1 MNLWFIKQTCGGWP
15 FPSRS
20 CYPCNLFQVDQ
31 TQLGFESGNI
41 FQTGSDILDLGP
53 YAYIKRNMTR
63 GETITASRDG
73 APYLACGAGGG
84 GGMRLHCQLASQ
96 HLGVEVVQYVIQVIG
111 QVPEVRNPEFDKGTR
126 NLLLLGV
133 VEHIMNTQLK
143 S

>member
-1 MNLWFIKQTCGGWP
+1 
-15 FPSRS
+15 
-20 CYPCNLFQVDQ
+20 
-31 TQLGFESGNI
+31 
-41 FQTGSDILDLGP
+41 
-53 YAYIKRNMTR
+53 MTR

-126 NLLLLGV
+126 NLLLHGV